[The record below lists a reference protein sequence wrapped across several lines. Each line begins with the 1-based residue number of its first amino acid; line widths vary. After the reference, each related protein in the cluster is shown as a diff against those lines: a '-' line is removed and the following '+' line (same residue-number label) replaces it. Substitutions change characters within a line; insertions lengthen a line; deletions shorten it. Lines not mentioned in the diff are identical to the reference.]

1 MDASFLSVQFF
12 TAKIKYLRSQKYD
25 NGVEKNSLPVLP
37 PIIFIQLPP
46 TDRQQHKYND
56 HYNNQLPAQTNHHYL
71 KGDHQ
76 NNRIQVV
83 KNSQNLNLLIYPA
96 RLQTDSRQHRK

>member
-37 PIIFIQLPP
+37 PIIFTLI
-46 TDRQQHKYND
+46 TQHYYK
-56 HYNNQLPAQTNHHYL
+56 
-71 KGDHQ
+71 
-76 NNRIQVV
+76 
-83 KNSQNLNLLIYPA
+83 LNFLS
-96 RLQTDSRQHRK
+96 T